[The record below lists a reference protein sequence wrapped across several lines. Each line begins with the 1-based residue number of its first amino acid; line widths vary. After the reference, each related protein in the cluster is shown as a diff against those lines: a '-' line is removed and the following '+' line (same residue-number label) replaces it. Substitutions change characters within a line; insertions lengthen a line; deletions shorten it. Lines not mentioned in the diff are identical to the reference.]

1 MKALTASAH
10 LEPDST
16 SRVTVFDKTDGSGC
30 FVSLRIG
37 GELLEVALIARP
49 GTVGALRSLARA
61 AEEAASALDRITDP
75 AADGDA

>member
-1 MKALTASAH
+1 MKSFTASAH

-16 SRVTVFDKTDGSGC
+16 SRVSVFHENGDSES

-37 GELLEVALIARP
+37 GGLVDVALIARP
-49 GTVGALRSLARA
+49 GTADALRALARA
-61 AEEAASALDRITDP
+61 ADEAASALDEIADT

>member
-1 MKALTASAH
+1 MKSLTASAH

-16 SRVTVFDKTDGSGC
+16 SRVSVFGVTDDSGP

-37 GELLEVALIARP
+37 GERVDIALIARP
-49 GTVGALRSLARA
+49 GTADALRALARA
-61 AEEAASALDRITDP
+61 ADEAATALDQIADT

>member
-1 MKALTASAH
+1 MKSFTASAH

-16 SRVTVFDKTDGSGC
+16 SRVSVFDATEDSGP

-37 GELLEVALIARP
+37 GQLVDLALIARP
-49 GTVGALRSLARA
+49 GTASALRALARA
-61 AEEAASALDRITDP
+61 ADEAASALDRIADS